1 MLASIPVGVPIGVS
15 FIGGQW
21 DEPTLIALAYAFEQ
35 ATEVRVPPSFIP
47 TLD

>member
-1 MLASIPVGVPIGVS
+1 LPIGVS

-21 DEPTLIALAYAFEQ
+21 DEPTLIGLAYSFEQ
-35 ATEVRVPPSFIP
+35 ATQVRVPPSFIP